1 MPFKRGDKVNYFG
14 GKFSPVKGTYV
25 WAETTT
31 SLFKQY
37 VIEHPDG
44 YAKEEF
50 MKDFLAGD
58 SKKGIDGIDPKYLK
72 YGLKYIFVYEE
83 DLEIHK

>member
-1 MPFKRGDKVNYFG
+1 MPFKRGDKVNYKG
-14 GKFSPVKGTYV
+14 GKFRPVSGTYV

-37 VIEHPDG
+37 VIEHPEG
-44 YAKEEF
+44 FPKEDF
-50 MKDFLAGD
+50 MKDFLKGD
-58 SKKGIDGIDPKYLK
+58 SKNGIDGIDPKYLK

-83 DLEIHK
+83 DLFMD